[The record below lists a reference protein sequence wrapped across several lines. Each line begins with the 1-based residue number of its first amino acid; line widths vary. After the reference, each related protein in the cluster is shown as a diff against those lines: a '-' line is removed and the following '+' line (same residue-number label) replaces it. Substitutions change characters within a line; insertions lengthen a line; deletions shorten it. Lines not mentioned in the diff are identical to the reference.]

1 VDVGEESSG
10 VGLEL
15 GDGESIT
22 SVGAGGGVDAGL
34 EGAGDAS
41 DTDALVVR
49 AAGDDLGVGEGDAR
63 GTAAAAGGL
72 VDVGGGEG
80 GRLVLAAEVDQ
91 LDVVADDVE
100 LAVQA
105 EVVVAD
111 GALETAG
118 RGGAVD
124 NLVGGG
130 ADAEA
135 GGEGNQRLF
144 AFPESILANADGEKR
159 VGLSDG
165 SSEAGSGEKSSGSEE
180 SGLHLDGVDLIE

>member
-15 GDGESIT
+15 GDGESVT

-63 GTAAAAGGL
+63 GAAGAAGGL
-72 VDVGGGEG
+72 VDVRGSLG
-80 GRLVLAAEVDQ
+80 GRLVLAAEVHE

-100 LAVQA
+100 LAIQA

-111 GALETAG
+111 GALETSS

-124 NLVGGG
+124 DLVRRG

-135 GGEGNQRLF
+135 GGER
-144 AFPESILANADGEKR
+144 D
-159 VGLSDG
+159 
-165 SSEAGSGEKSSGSEE
+165 
-180 SGLHLDGVDLIE
+180 